1 MARQGFMRGQWDALL
16 PLMESGAVD
25 PPVGT
30 TYPVEEVARALSDL
44 EQRAVLG
51 KTVLTLR

>member
-1 MARQGFMRGQWDALL
+1 
-16 PLMESGAVD
+16 
-25 PPVGT
+25 VGT